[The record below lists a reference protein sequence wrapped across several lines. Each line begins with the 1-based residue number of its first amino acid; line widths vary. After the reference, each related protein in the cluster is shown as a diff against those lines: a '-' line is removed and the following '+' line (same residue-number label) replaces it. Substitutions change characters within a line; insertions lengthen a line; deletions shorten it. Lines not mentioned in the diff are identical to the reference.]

1 MSPLITDFNAE
12 EAKFLTAR
20 ATVAEKI
27 AAVAALAATHD
38 ASIAADDA
46 AQAAKLTADR
56 IWNEKTYEEA
66 IALTAS
72 TAAAAAVTAQTAE
85 QTARTA
91 LVAAL
96 LEAKTEA

>member
-1 MSPLITDFNAE
+1 M
-12 EAKFLTAR
+12 
-20 ATVAEKI
+20 
-27 AAVAALAATHD
+27 
-38 ASIAADDA
+38 SIAADDA